1 MKENLRA
8 HLYISG
14 IVQGVFFRSNTR
26 EIATSLHITGWVKNL
41 RDGRVEVIAEGPKDK
56 IDQFIQWC
64 HKGPAGASV
73 DTVEIEWHAATGEFN
88 DFGVQY
94 RT

>member
-26 EIATSLHITGWVKNL
+26 EVAVSLHVTGWVRNL
-41 RDGRVEVIAEGPKDK
+41 RDGRVEIVVEGSKDK

-64 HKGPAGASV
+64 HRGPSDASV
-73 DTVEIEWHAATGEFN
+73 DTVEVEWQVATEEFN
-88 DFGVQY
+88 NFEIRY
-94 RT
+94 RY